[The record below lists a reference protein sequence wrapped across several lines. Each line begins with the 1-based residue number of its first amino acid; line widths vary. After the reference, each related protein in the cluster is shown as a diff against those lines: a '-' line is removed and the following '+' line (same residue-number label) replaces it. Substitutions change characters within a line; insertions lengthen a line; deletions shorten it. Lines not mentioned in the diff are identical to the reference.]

1 MARGGGALGAAGM
14 VVVAILATMLAPRSG
29 HAQTAPASRGVTE
42 RVPARPAATI
52 APPTARAAPRP
63 VETAPPPVEPP
74 DAGALHELCAQGSD
88 ALWRGHVAE
97 AEMLA
102 RQALRAIAT
111 TTSSTGRHAR
121 ARCEA
126 LLGRAILARGSRDP
140 RVHAEA
146 AGALRRAWSLEPSA
160 DLVDDLVASHWLG
173 SEPALPTL
181 DRSSRSDAPAER
193 AAARVVSGE
202 ARRVTTLRSVRVAG
216 GTTWSL
222 VLAQGARSAQIVAV
236 GCRALGAC
244 SAEVLADT
252 SRESVRVATFGF
264 VPSRGGV
271 ALVVELDR
279 AWARGG
285 VAWEGT
291 TLHLRWWRTSGLDG
305 WSLLTRSRARVWCRE
320 VGRRPESIDVRA
332 RFARGRVAFRPIGD
346 ASIEAMARWTGFRD
360 PASIA
365 CERCWL
371 AGLVAPEPPITACGG
386 EGG

>member
-1 MARGGGALGAAGM
+1 M
-14 VVVAILATMLAPRSG
+14 VLVAVLATMIEPRSG

-52 APPTARAAPRP
+52 TPAAPTPRAAPRP
-63 VETAPPPVEPP
+63 VESEPPPVEPP
-74 DAGALHELCAQGSD
+74 DAGAIHELCAEGSD
-88 ALWRGHVAE
+88 ALWRGRVTE
-97 AEMLA
+97 AETLA
-102 RQALRAIAT
+102 RQALRAIA
-111 TTSSTGRHAR
+111 STPSASAPGRHAR

-126 LLGRAILARGSRDP
+126 LLGRAILARGSREP

-146 AGALRRAWSLEPSA
+146 AGALRRAWSLEPSP

-173 SEPALPTL
+173 AEPALPTL
-181 DRSSRSDAPAER
+181 DRASRTDAPAER
-193 AAARVVSGE
+193 AAARVVRGE
-202 ARRVTTLRSVRVAG
+202 ARRMTTLRSVRVAG

-236 GCRALGAC
+236 GCRSLGAC

-285 VAWEGT
+285 AAWEGT
-291 TLHLRWWRTSGLDG
+291 TLHLRWWRSSGLDG
-305 WSLLTRSRARVWCRE
+305 WSLLTRSRTRAWCRE
-320 VGRRPESIDVRA
+320 AGRRPEPIDVRA
-332 RFARGRVAFRPIGD
+332 RFSRARVAFRPIGE
-346 ASIEAMARWTGFRD
+346 ASIEAMERWTGFRD

-365 CERCWL
+365 CERCWV
-371 AGLVAPEPPITACGG
+371 AGLVAPEPPIDACGG